1 MTVSIRTGVAYCPLR
16 LAEIRC
22 AQVKNEYRSYGG
34 PAFVK
39 KGLIQAQGSVAERA
53 GFEPAVPV
61 PRNTRSPGAPVQPL
75 RHLSHGPRSTAH
87 EASIGLDTDR
97 TAWRRG
103 RDSNPRYP
111 RRVYRFSRPALST
124 TQPPLRAQNCIK
136 GQDEPTPKPRPYSC
150 SRWPI
155 HAVLRVDTF
164 ETPYLALLNQ
174 PRARNVI
181 RTCSKPLKPHVF
193 HVFVGPRRR
202 PVLSDPDSA
211 VAVADPRP
219 EEVGSAE

>member
-1 MTVSIRTGVAYCPLR
+1 MLAGWQVPR
-16 LAEIRC
+16 LARDC
-22 AQVKNEYRSYGG
+22 HANGAV
-34 PAFVK
+34 
-39 KGLIQAQGSVAERA
+39 GSVAERA

-75 RHLSHGPRSTAH
+75 RHLSHGPRSTAR
-87 EASIGLDTDR
+87 EAKIGLDTDR

-124 TQPPLRAQNCIK
+124 TQPPLLAQNCIK
-136 GQDEPTPKPRPYSC
+136 GQCGLTPQPGP
-150 SRWPI
+150 SRRTIWPI
-155 HAVLRVDTF
+155 RGVLRVDTF
-164 ETPYLALLNQ
+164 ETPYLALSNQ
-174 PRARNVI
+174 PRAQTAI
-181 RTCSKPLKPHVF
+181 PTCSKPMKLHVF

-202 PVLSDPDSA
+202 PVLSNPDPA